1 LNTRLTFI
9 LRATLSLGAS
19 HMLGDI
25 PRQIEEWY
33 YCLMSGTYQVT
44 MGDRGRLVIPAE
56 LRERAGLAEGVPLI
70 LLEAPH
76 GLVLLTRSQLQE
88 LVRADL
94 AGLDLVGELLAERRA
109 ESAGED
115 AA

>member
-1 LNTRLTFI
+1 
-9 LRATLSLGAS
+9 
-19 HMLGDI
+19 
-25 PRQIEEWY
+25 
-33 YCLMSGTYQVT
+33 

-56 LRERAGLAEGVPLI
+56 LRERAGLSEGTALI
-70 LLEAPH
+70 LLETPT

-94 AGLDLVGELLAERRA
+94 AGLNLVAELLGERRA
-109 ESAGED
+109 ESAADD